1 MVLEF
6 GVSLLPGQ
14 LGSGKIVSLE
24 VKTPWDEPNAL
35 GLFQDG
41 CFPSPSHCQKHKG
54 VFSDLRFGNLVGQLE
69 VKLTKM
75 WEPPYYWVLLRCLT
89 LRLVHSEPPAVH
101 QLQFSFLIP
110 ALVLAETSALA
121 GCDSLYSPDSLIWG
135 QLFALWPQ
143 FSDEARRV
151 VDFQSSFFSLLC
163 GPKQQLLSSLG
174 AGPESRSWLFYFCL
188 FRAIPVAYGCSQARG
203 PIRAVAAD
211 LCRIWAVS
219 VCNLHHSLW
228 QCQIPNPL
236 SEVRDQTC
244 VLMDA
249 SQVH

>member
-6 GVSLLPGQ
+6 GVSLLPDQ

-24 VKTPWDEPNAL
+24 VKTPWEEPNAL

-75 WEPPYYWVLLRCLT
+75 WKPPYYWVLFRCLT
-89 LRLVHSEPPAVH
+89 LRLVHSEPPAMH

-143 FSDEARRV
+143 FSDEARKSCWFSV
-151 VDFQSSFFSLLC
+151 QLFFLIVWTKAMT
-163 GPKQQLLSSLG
+163 PK
-174 AGPESRSWLFYFCL
+174 L
-188 FRAIPVAYGCSQARG
+188 FRCWTRKQR
-203 PIRAVAAD
+203 
-211 LCRIWAVS
+211 
-219 VCNLHHSLW
+219 
-228 QCQIPNPL
+228 L
-236 SEVRDQTC
+236 SFLFLSC
-244 VLMDA
+244 
-249 SQVH
+249 